1 MSWNEPGGGKDKNP
15 WGSGNKQD
23 GPPDLDELIKKMQD
37 KFNNFMGGKGKKGNG
52 SIGGGSG
59 GGSVSVPGKF
69 GFGLLIAIAFAV
81 WIITGIYIID
91 PAERGVVLRFGEYS
105 ETTGPGPHWHIP
117 YPIED
122 VEKVNVDALRTASHR
137 SQMLTKDENL
147 LQAELSVQYQVKS
160 AEDYLFKVRDP
171 DYTLKEATESALR
184 EVVGAKTLDDIISLG
199 GGRDLLVNDTE
210 KSVQAILDK
219 YQTGLIVT
227 KVNLESTQPPQEVQ
241 SAFED
246 AIKARED
253 KDRYKKQAEAYERD
267 IIPKAEG
274 DAQSLVQEAEGYK
287 REVIERSRGETSRFL
302 QTLKEYTKAPEITRV
317 RMYIETME
325 AVLSNSSKVMIKVDN
340 GGSIMY
346 LPLDRLMKG
355 DGSKTLDKNT
365 LRELSNNTSRLR
377 SNLNSRT
384 ISRPLDVRGRGGR

>member
-1 MSWNEPGGGKDKNP
+1 
-15 WGSGNKQD
+15 
-23 GPPDLDELIKKMQD
+23 
-37 KFNNFMGGKGKKGNG
+37 
-52 SIGGGSG
+52 
-59 GGSVSVPGKF
+59 
-69 GFGLLIAIAFAV
+69 
-81 WIITGIYIID
+81 
-91 PAERGVVLRFGEYS
+91 VLRFGQYS

-137 SQMLTKDENL
+137 AQMLTADENL
-147 LQAELSVQYQVKS
+147 LQIELSVQYQVKS

-184 EVVGAKTLDDIISLG
+184 EVVGAKTLDEIISLG
-199 GGRDLLVNDTE
+199 GGREVLVNDTE
-210 KSVQAILDK
+210 KSAQAILDK

-241 SAFED
+241 GAFED

-287 REVIERSRGETSRFL
+287 QEVIERSRGETSRFL
-302 QTLKEYTKAPEITRV
+302 QTLREYTKAPEITRA
-317 RMYIETME
+317 RLYIETIE
-325 AVLSNSSKVMIKVDN
+325 SVLSNSSKVMIKVDN

-355 DGSKTLDKNT
+355 DGSRTLDKNA
-365 LRELSNNTSRLR
+365 LNELTNSASRLR

-384 ISRPLDVRGRGGR
+384 INRPLDVRGRGGR

>member
-1 MSWNEPGGGKDKNP
+1 MSWNEPDGGKDKNP

-37 KFNNFMGGKGKKGNG
+37 KFNSFMGGKGKKGSG
-52 SIGGGSG
+52 PTGVGSG
-59 GGSVSVPGKF
+59 GGGVSVPGKF
-69 GFGLLIAIAFAV
+69 GFGLLIAIAFAIWV
-81 WIITGIYIID
+81 ISGIYIID

-117 YPIED
+117 YPIEN
-122 VEKVNVDALRTASHR
+122 VEKVNIDALRTASHR
-137 SQMLTKDENL
+137 AQMLTKDENL
-147 LQAELSVQYQVKS
+147 LQTELSVQYQVKS
-160 AEDYLFKVRDP
+160 AEDYLFNVRDP

-184 EVVGAKTLDDIISLG
+184 EVVGAKTLDEIISLG

-219 YQTGLIVT
+219 YQTGLIVS
-227 KVNLESTQPPQEVQ
+227 KVNLESTQPPEEVQ
-241 SAFED
+241 NAFED

-274 DAQSLVQEAEGYK
+274 DVQRLVQEAEGYK
-287 REVIERSRGETSRFL
+287 QEVIEKSRGETSRFL
-302 QTLKEYTKAPEITRV
+302 QTLNEYTKAPEITRT
-317 RMYIETME
+317 RLYIETIE
-325 AVLSNSSKVMIKVDN
+325 SVLTNSSKVMIKVDN
-340 GGSIMY
+340 SGSIMY

-355 DGSKTLDKNT
+355 DGSKTLDDNA
-365 LRELSNNTSRLR
+365 LRELSNNASKLR

-384 ISRPLDVRGRGGR
+384 ISRPLDGRSRGGR